1 MVIDTFV
8 KLCKLAV
15 DCMPLYCYCNLQVK
29 IADVQLRGM
38 PEALLPGQPHCATA
52 SVVIAESIC
61 SLLRTLHANK
71 SWNSTISSA
80 IIDRLQ
86 HVDSLANLLS
96 NHCHDR
102 PSEEPDKSPAGHV
115 IALADSSDKADTVSD
130 DIIETVGEK
139 DALSGKFIK
148 LITLCHSCLFK
159 WQA

>member
-1 MVIDTFV
+1 MDGMLLF
-8 KLCKLAV
+8 C
-15 DCMPLYCYCNLQVK
+15 CCNLQVR

-71 SWNSTISSA
+71 SWNSTVSSA

-96 NHCHDR
+96 NQCHDGT
-102 PSEEPDKSPAGHV
+102 SEESDKSTAGLV
-115 IALADSSDKADTVSD
+115 IALADSCDKTVTISD

-139 DALSGKFIK
+139 DALSGKFIN
-148 LITLCHSCLFK
+148 LTTLCDVILVCSSGRHK
-159 WQA
+159 TV